1 MKNEDLTGSLVLV
14 RPDLTNAPA
23 RQQGQI
29 GIVSYVDL
37 KDDVFVSFKDGTEGI
52 YKGGSLFR
60 LKSRDTIFTDL
71 MSNASSLELKDFKD
85 LYKISLLLDKGR
97 NTDVWQALEIAG
109 GNPGIWKGSLVAI
122 DNSMA
127 RQETQTV
134 GR

>member
-1 MKNEDLTGSLVLV
+1 MNNNELHGSLVLV
-14 RPDLTNAPA
+14 RPNLENDPV

-29 GIVSYVDL
+29 GIISYVDL
-37 KDDVFVSFKDGTEGI
+37 KDDVFVSFKNGTEGI
-52 YKGGSLFR
+52 YTGDSLLQ
-60 LKSRDTIFTDL
+60 LKNRDKIFTDL

-85 LYKISLLLDKGR
+85 LYKISLLLDIGR
-97 NTDVWQALEIAG
+97 STDVWQALEIARD
-109 GNPGIWKGSLVAI
+109 NPDIWKGSLVAI